1 MNTDLD
7 SILYKAEAEYLSEQD
22 LANFKSQI
30 FALEK
35 RLQIYK
41 ILGDK
46 EAEIFQSIANKL
58 STNFADEPE
67 PKIERALKH
76 WLATTRYCAM
86 AMLADNPAY
95 LQQRILEWLTDQI
108 EAHQMKDVENSI
120 ADELTKRLKKI
131 LNPEQFSIMQPYL
144 EQAQTTLLK

>member
-7 SILYKAEAEYLSEQD
+7 SILYKAETEYLSEQD

-41 ILGDK
+41 ILREK
-46 EAEIFQSIANKL
+46 ETEIFQSIANKL

-76 WLATTRYCAM
+76 WLAITRYCAM

-95 LQQRILEWLTDQI
+95 LQQRILEWLTEQI
-108 EAHQMKDVENSI
+108 EAHQMKDIEQGI
-120 ADELTKRLKKI
+120 AAELTKRLQKI
-131 LNPEQFSIMQPYL
+131 LNPEQFSVMQPYL
-144 EQAQTTLLK
+144 EQARAAV